1 MFVDIAVC
9 HAREP
14 ASGSPSVSYVC
25 TSRVPPATSI
35 IARGQRLY
43 CTSDVWAPANNAGCH
58 LSLPPS
64 SRTRHGFL
72 FHTLSHTT
80 SRRVYQISVM
90 VAFDRSPC
98 DILSTAFLTHSLT
111 LPHRSLPFHPP
122 FRDLF
127 TSTHSSHLRSSF
139 LPAIPSIPHPSLVS
153 SKVHSLPQHTHL
165 VQKVKY
171 NDFSKIRTQ

>member
-80 SRRVYQISVM
+80 SRRVYRISVM

-98 DILSTAFLTHSLT
+98 VIRSTAILTRTHTSLNTLTADDVDQFVPGRFNTMRRMRQRRESIKLVGLSTNTAVCCTE
-111 LPHRSLPFHPP
+111 
-122 FRDLF
+122 
-127 TSTHSSHLRSSF
+127 
-139 LPAIPSIPHPSLVS
+139 IC
-153 SKVHSLPQHTHL
+153 
-165 VQKVKY
+165 
-171 NDFSKIRTQ
+171 